1 MYIWNRHKFLI
12 LFILLAV
19 GAPFIVTK
27 FTKSIMQD
35 ASTISTEVSPCL
47 TNNPPTVWI
56 EKDLNSRKGY
66 APSSVKNTEL
76 ISVNMITCGEINVKG
91 IEYIVE
97 TKNIEELLSG
107 ADFNL
112 SIFGQIFP
120 MKKKMEYGDNKILVS
135 FEFEQPVNISFLG
148 STEKIKLLGTFP
160 ENYFG
165 KTSFYFKNLILENS
179 LDSTIT
185 INKTKSTLVFIKK
198 E

>member
-12 LFILLAV
+12 LFILLIV

-27 FTKSIMQD
+27 FTETIMQG
-35 ASTISTEVSPCL
+35 AQSISTEVSPCL

-56 EKDLNSRKGY
+56 EKDINSRKGY
-66 APSSVKNTEL
+66 APSGVKNTEL
-76 ISVNMITCGEINVKG
+76 ISANMITCGEINVKG

-97 TKNIEELLSG
+97 AGDANQLLSS
-107 ADFNL
+107 ADFSL

-120 MKKKMEYGDNKILVS
+120 MKKMMEYGGDKVLIS
-135 FEFEQPVNISFLG
+135 FEFDQPVNISFLG
-148 STEKIKLLGTFP
+148 STQKVKLLGTLP
-160 ENYFG
+160 DDHSG
-165 KTSFYFKNLILENS
+165 KTSFYFKNLILENG